1 MTTPCFQ
8 ALTRPVSLLGLPLNY
23 VVILM
28 VVVLGGFMAT
38 LSFIYLGM
46 SAIVSYAALR
56 MLAAWDPRIFDVIFI
71 SVRRTPVTAAW
82 FRGRGITYH
91 A

>member
-1 MTTPCFQ
+1 MSTPCFQ
-8 ALTRPVSLLGLPLNY
+8 ALTRPVSLFGLPLNY

-28 VVVLGGFMAT
+28 VVVLGGFIAT
-38 LSFIYLGM
+38 LSFLYLGV

-56 MLAAWDPRIFDVIFI
+56 ALAAWDPRIFDVVFI
-71 SVRRTPVTAAW
+71 SLRRTPITAGW
-82 FRGRGITYH
+82 IRGKGLTYR